1 MRIEEFGDGKEMKME
16 VKKRVDGMIMKV
28 EDNKEILKNMR
39 MMVKVLG
46 KNVKGLKLSKESVE
60 KDIR

>member
-1 MRIEEFGDGKEMKME
+1 
-16 VKKRVDGMIMKV
+16 MILKV

-46 KNVKGLKLSKESVE
+46 KNVEGLKLSKERMKKILGKLKVKS
-60 KDIR
+60 KKKRMKI